1 MLLGVLVVVGGLWV
15 FVRIAD
21 AMREAKT
28 QSFDDWVLL
37 ALRKP
42 GDPSTPIGPWWVK
55 EVARDLT
62 GLGGMTVLGLI
73 VTAAALF
80 LAICRAFHA
89 MLFLLAATLGGLA
102 INVLLK
108 ESFGRERP
116 NLVQH
121 LSDVMTSSFPSG
133 HSLMSSVVY
142 LTIGTLLAR
151 LVERPVLKVYIIS
164 VALVLTFLVGVSRV
178 FMGVHYPT
186 DVLAGWTAGLTWA
199 ILCWLVAR
207 WLQRRGAVEQSVEA
221 DMERSTCP

>member
-116 NLVQH
+116 
-121 LSDVMTSSFPSG
+121 
-133 HSLMSSVVY
+133 
-142 LTIGTLLAR
+142 
-151 LVERPVLKVYIIS
+151 
-164 VALVLTFLVGVSRV
+164 
-178 FMGVHYPT
+178 
-186 DVLAGWTAGLTWA
+186 
-199 ILCWLVAR
+199 
-207 WLQRRGAVEQSVEA
+207 
-221 DMERSTCP
+221 